1 LPHFASLKEEE
12 GRRRGRG
19 KKERREREG
28 RGGKEGRF
36 AWI

>member
-1 LPHFASLKEEE
+1 LPHFASPKEEE
-12 GRRRGRG
+12 GRRSGRG